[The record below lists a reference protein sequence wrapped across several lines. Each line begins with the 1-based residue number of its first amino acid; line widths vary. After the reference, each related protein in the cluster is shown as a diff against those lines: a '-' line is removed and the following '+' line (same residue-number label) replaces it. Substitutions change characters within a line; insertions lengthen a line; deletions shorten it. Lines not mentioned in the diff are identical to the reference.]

1 LETVADHLGAHARRR
16 LTNKKEVTEF
26 IGYLFFV
33 ERPKRAYLVF
43 SVVSGFFSSIFSVDF
58 ALDFLVCLVL
68 ALAFGFVLAAPSVVE
83 LDFSVAVSLFF
94 SVAGGVAGL
103 AGVAGVAWAKLTALN
118 TKVVSTRTKALIAFF
133 TVSPPFGSLDAGLLL
148 VFK

>member
-1 LETVADHLGAHARRR
+1 M
-16 LTNKKEVTEF
+16 
-26 IGYLFFV
+26 
-33 ERPKRAYLVF
+33 VF
-43 SVVSGFFSSIFSVDF
+43 SVVSVFFSSIFSVDF
-58 ALDFLVCLVL
+58 WLDFLVCLVF
-68 ALAFGFVLAAPSVVE
+68 AFAFDFVLPVSSLVE

-94 SVAGGVAGL
+94 SLAGGVAGL

-148 VFK
+148 AFK